1 MTFDPAAD
9 ALTIFASGDF
19 PTVTA
24 TVTTEAA
31 VASSVVGWWAPT
43 NLSDRTFED
52 GEKEVA
58 GGLFRCP
65 GASLPEYSPRLTFAI
80 ASVDYYAKPWDVQTP
95 VAVVELVKVA
105 GKTLGAVAR
114 LDRGL

>member
-24 TVTTEAA
+24 TVTTEAGA
-31 VASSVVGWWAPT
+31 ASSVTGWWAPT
-43 NLSDRTFED
+43 GLGDRSYGD
-52 GEKEVA
+52 GEKELA

-80 ASVDYYAKPWDVQTP
+80 SSVDYYAKPWDVQAP

-114 LDRGL
+114 LERGL